1 MKKSKE
7 DNILYLAEQI
17 PKLPDKARNAVLF
30 LIDNF
35 DLIEKMSKAASM
47 TETEIQNRMAKAKEK
62 EDYISMIIFCAAKA
76 LRNGKN

>member
-1 MKKSKE
+1 MEKTKE
-7 DNILYLAEQI
+7 DKILYLAEQI

-35 DLIEKMSKAASM
+35 DLIEKMSKAAAM
-47 TETEIQNRMAKAKEK
+47 TETEIQSRIAKAKEK

-76 LRNGKN
+76 LRNGVQ

>member
-1 MKKSKE
+1 MEKSKE

-35 DLIEKMSKAASM
+35 DLIERMSKATHM
-47 TETEIQNRMAKAKEK
+47 TKTEIQSRIAKAKEK
-62 EDYISMIIFCAAKA
+62 EDYTSMAIFCAAKV
-76 LRNGKN
+76 LSDK

>member
-1 MKKSKE
+1 MEKAKE
-7 DNILYLAEQI
+7 EKILYLAKQI
-17 PKLPDKARNAVLF
+17 PKLPDKAKNAVLF

-62 EDYISMIIFCAAKA
+62 EDYISMIIFCTAKM
-76 LRNGKN
+76 LRNGEN

>member
-1 MKKSKE
+1 MEKSKE

-35 DLIEKMSKAASM
+35 DLIEKMSKAAHM

>member
-1 MKKSKE
+1 MEKSKE

-17 PKLPDKARNAVLF
+17 PKLPDKARSAVLF

-47 TETEIQNRMAKAKEK
+47 TETEIQNRMAKAKEN
-62 EDYISMIIFCAAKA
+62 EDYTSMIIFCAAKA
-76 LRNGKN
+76 LSDI

>member
-1 MKKSKE
+1 MEKSKE

-35 DLIEKMSKAASM
+35 DLIEKMNKAASM
-47 TETEIQNRMAKAKEK
+47 TETEIQNRIAKAKEK
-62 EDYISMIIFCAAKA
+62 EDYTSMIIFCAAKA
-76 LRNGKN
+76 LSDK

>member
-1 MKKSKE
+1 MEKSKE

-62 EDYISMIIFCAAKA
+62 EDYVSMIIFCAAKA

>member
-1 MKKSKE
+1 MEKSKE

-35 DLIEKMSKAASM
+35 DLIEKMNKAAAM
-47 TETEIQNRMAKAKEK
+47 TETEIQNRIAKAKEK
-62 EDYISMIIFCAAKA
+62 EDYTSMIIFCAAKA
-76 LRNGKN
+76 LSDK